1 MQINNKL
8 INRWVR
14 NLEVVF
20 TIICLLSFL
29 DLRLPSPAPILINS
43 LSYPVVATLVVL
55 RCKRLA
61 YVATRDIPLL
71 LYIGIAL
78 FSILWTADQ
87 QRTLDSIR
95 GLLRM
100 FLFGAYIA
108 TRYTIKEQTKLL
120 TWVFGITAIF
130 SLVFAL
136 AIPSYGIGLNG
147 WTGIFAYKNYM
158 GNAMSITA
166 LLFLLAAFTA
176 RRRNWLA
183 WMGFSLSMTLNL
195 LSRSASSL
203 VNILTLIS
211 LTSLYQL
218 IKQNYKLRVIIFGGS
233 CLLMGSITLL
243 ILNNVQIIL
252 VDILGKS
259 LEFNGRTP
267 IWTLAIDKGLEKPW
281 LGYGLNA
288 FWSSDAGIYVM
299 LHTWSGFRQEGFNS
313 HNSFLE
319 LFLNLGFLGIL
330 VYGIT
335 LLTTF
340 IKTLILLITT
350 KKIEI
355 FTFLEFLV
363 FMCIAGWSDT
373 NFIMSAASSYC
384 CIYVSIVLSIA
395 MEWEKFSKE
404 LYSKKFLT

>member
-1 MQINNKL
+1 
-8 INRWVR
+8 
-14 NLEVVF
+14 
-20 TIICLLSFL
+20 
-29 DLRLPSPAPILINS
+29 
-43 LSYPVVATLVVL
+43 
-55 RCKRLA
+55 
-61 YVATRDIPLL
+61 
-71 LYIGIAL
+71 
-78 FSILWTADQ
+78 
-87 QRTLDSIR
+87 
-95 GLLRM
+95 
-100 FLFGAYIA
+100 
-108 TRYTIKEQTKLL
+108 
-120 TWVFGITAIF
+120 
-130 SLVFAL
+130 
-136 AIPSYGIGLNG
+136 
-147 WTGIFAYKNYM
+147 M
-158 GNAMSITA
+158 GNAMSLTT
-166 LLFLLAAFTA
+166 LLFLLAAFTK

-218 IKQNYKLRVIIFGGS
+218 IKQNYKLRVIIFGAL
-233 CLLMGSITLL
+233 CILVASINLL
-243 ILNNVQIIL
+243 ILNNLQIIL

-259 LEFNGRTP
+259 LELNGRTP

-288 FWSSDAGIYVM
+288 FWSSDAGLYVM
-299 LHTWSGFRQEGFNS
+299 LHTWSGFREEGFNS

-335 LLTTF
+335 LITTF

-355 FTFLEFLV
+355 FTFLELLV